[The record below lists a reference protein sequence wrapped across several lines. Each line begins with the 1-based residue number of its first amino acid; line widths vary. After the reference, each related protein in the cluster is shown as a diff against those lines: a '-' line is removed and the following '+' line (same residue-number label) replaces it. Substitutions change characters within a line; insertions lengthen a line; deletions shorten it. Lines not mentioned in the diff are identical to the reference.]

1 MRARSSNVLV
11 AGTTGSSWRAH
22 DLRLLGE
29 HSAVSRARRPAVLSR
44 ARQPAVLSRAED
56 MQDHVRRT
64 DDTRFPYKAW
74 RSHDTAPPDSM
85 LVYRHE
91 AAP

>member
-1 MRARSSNVLV
+1 M
-11 AGTTGSSWRAH
+11 
-22 DLRLLGE
+22 
-29 HSAVSRARRPAVLSR
+29 
-44 ARQPAVLSRAED
+44 LSRAEA